1 MGDFCQLHIKDKR
14 VGDSHMMV
22 PGHDRRYGFGGAC
35 LPKDANAIV
44 QYAESL
50 KVDLSLIKKTIKA
63 NNKIRAKYNNQ
74 TDREDEQNIKYNIK
88 REE

>member
-1 MGDFCQLHIKDKR
+1 
-14 VGDSHMMV
+14 MV
-22 PGHDRRYGFGGAC
+22 PGHDQRYGFGGAC